1 LIQRKNKIMA
11 NNQKTNEEDMT
22 SQVYLDKEGIIHV
35 ESIGLQTE
43 DEALK
48 VRKKVM
54 ELGKKVPGKVRI
66 LNNLTRMTKAT
77 ARSRKTTAESIKL
90 PEIGKVASFGGSTFA
105 QVVASFI
112 IQAPGME
119 NKVKYFKT
127 GEEALKWLRE
137 A

>member
-1 LIQRKNKIMA
+1 MA
-11 NNQKTNEEDMT
+11 NNQKTNEDGMT
-22 SQVYLDKEGIIHV
+22 SQVYLDQEGIIHV

-66 LNNLTRMTKAT
+66 LNNLTRMSKAT

-105 QVVASFI
+105 RVVASFVI
-112 IQAPGME
+112 KATGME
-119 NKVKYFKT
+119 HKVKYFET
-127 GEEALKWLRE
+127 EEEALKWLKKGE
-137 A
+137 